1 MSSAVAI
8 AERPK
13 SCCSRWAPQ
22 THGRAGVG
30 ALSDTGWAGSLSGTA
45 AGASP
50 PPTGWS
56 RTPAVRTTSSCAN
69 GPSASPTSRTD
80 ATSRSE
86 QLENGGVR
94 HTAAFAH
101 GLQSVA
107 NAVLPH
113 VVDQRGHQPGA
124 GAAERVAECDRAA
137 VWVHRL
143 HVGAGLDLPGLDH
156 SGERLVDLDRADLV
170 QPQPRARE
178 RLRRCRDRPGQDGDR
193 VHAGQREGVEPRHRG
208 EPQLAGLLAGHHQQ
222 GRGPV
227 GDLRGVPG
235 GDDAVLGEGPLER
248 AQSLHL
254 SLIHISEPTRLLSI
268 SYAVF
273 CLKKKKK
280 TQKKPTKQHHTK
292 KHQKTNT
299 PQTQQ

>member
-22 THGRAGVG
+22 AHGRAGVG

-137 VWVHRL
+137 VRVHRL
-143 HVGAGLDLPGLDH
+143 HVGAGLDLQALTTVANASLTSIAPI
-156 SGERLVDLDRADLV
+156 SSSRSPERASAFAV
-170 QPQPRARE
+170 
-178 RLRRCRDRPGQDGDR
+178 
-193 VHAGQREGVEPRHRG
+193 AGI
-208 EPQLAGLLAGHHQQ
+208 
-222 GRGPV
+222 GPV
-227 GDLRGVPG
+227 RMVTGSTPVSAKVWNRAIGVSPSSRAFSLVITSRAAAPSEICEEFP
-235 GDDAVLGEGPLER
+235 AVTTPSSVKARLSAPRVSIVLPR
-248 AQSLHL
+248 RTPSVSYTHL
-254 SLIHISEPTRLLSI
+254 
-268 SYAVF
+268 
-273 CLKKKKK
+273 
-280 TQKKPTKQHHTK
+280 
-292 KHQKTNT
+292 
-299 PQTQQ
+299 